1 MSRPEFFFT
10 LEEVLDIHEQ
20 QIVLYGGE
28 FGLRDR
34 GLLESALAMPQSM
47 FSGKYLHGDLFEMAA
62 AYLFHLVQ
70 NHPFL
75 DGNKRTGTVLAYVF
89 LRLNGLHLTA
99 TPDELELIVLDVAC
113 GRCDKKHLADFFR
126 KNSSR

>member
-1 MSRPEFFFT
+1 MLHPEFFFT
-10 LEEVLDIHEQ
+10 LEEVLDIHKQ
-20 QIVLYGGE
+20 QIALYGGE
-28 FGLRDR
+28 IGLRDR

-47 FSGKYLHGDLFEMAA
+47 YSGKYLHEDLFQMAA

-89 LRLNGLHLTA
+89 LKLNGFHLTA
-99 TPDELELIVLDVAC
+99 APDELESVVLDVAC
-113 GRCDKKHLADFFR
+113 GLCDKTQLADFFR
-126 KNSSR
+126 KNSS